1 MLQRLMA
8 WCVPESALELRA
20 AEPTRADLGEAL
32 APYESGASVADAPIG
47 LRVVGNS

>member
-8 WCVPESALELRA
+8 WCVPDSALELRA
-20 AEPTRADLGEAL
+20 VEPERADLGEAL
-32 APYESGASVADAPIG
+32 APYEPERSMADSPLG